1 MIKKHQIGLFL
12 NTAEKGAASPS
23 WTRVKK
29 STELTISMDAETEDV
44 DYIADESP
52 TTELKQYKPSIE
64 QPLKMIKG
72 EPDFEAV
79 WPKFYS
85 LATGQDAKMDYLVV
99 FIFDKVGTGEDAEYK
114 AWSGEALVTFNE
126 LNAVDSELSFAMAF
140 GGTVRKGTCK
150 LAGTAP
156 DYKPTFTEGTGTGP
170 EQE

>member
-1 MIKKHQIGLFL
+1 MIKKHLIGLFL
-12 NTAEKGAASPS
+12 NTAGKGATEPA
-23 WTRVKK
+23 WTRIKK
-29 STELTISMDAETEDV
+29 STELTIAMDAETEDV

-72 EPDFEAV
+72 EPDFEAI
-79 WPKFYS
+79 WPKFYE

-99 FIFDKVGTGEDAEYK
+99 FIFDKTGTGDAAEYK
-114 AWSGEALVTFNE
+114 AWNGEALVTFNE
-126 LNAVDSELSFAMAF
+126 LNAVDSELSFTLAF
-140 GGTVRKGTCK
+140 GGTVRRGTCK